1 MKADRIN
8 ALFVNH
14 AGQLGGAEINL
25 LELLSKLKVNKKV
38 VLFESGPLLERLELQ
53 GIDVRVIDAG
63 KDLFQLACDTPL
75 LRRATGLRDIPR
87 ALSQLASIAS
97 DCDLIYVNTKKA
109 LLLALLT
116 ARLTRRPL
124 VWNQQDEMRSP
135 KGLSFR
141 EKLSERSL
149 VTLLNRYGS
158 KIFSV
163 SKACAE
169 SFVSAGGRPELPVVL
184 YTGLDPAS
192 FGSYGDRKAIRLR
205 AGLPAEVPLIGC
217 FGRITGWKG
226 QRVLLDAMPRVPGAH
241 VAFVGGP
248 ILAESGFLESLHS
261 LTIRLGL
268 SDRVHFLGF
277 RDNVPELMSAVD
289 VVAHPSVSFDPCPR
303 VVLETLHS
311 GIPLV
316 ATSVGG
322 VPEMVESGV
331 SGILVPPY
339 DPLSLAGALR
349 CLLEDREL
357 AMRLASNGRRR
368 ALECFTLDRL
378 TREVE
383 RQMNLLVGNS

>member
-1 MKADRIN
+1 MKADCIN

-25 LELLSKLKVNKKV
+25 LELLSQLKVNKKV
-38 VLFESGPLLERLELQ
+38 VLFESGPLLGRLESQ

-63 KDLFQLACDTPL
+63 KDLFQLACDTPV
-75 LRRATGLRDIPR
+75 LRRAAGLRDIPR
-87 ALSQLASIAS
+87 ALTQLVRIAR

-109 LLLALLT
+109 LVLALLT
-116 ARLTRRPL
+116 ARMTRRPL

-135 KGLSFR
+135 NGLSFR
-141 EKLSERSL
+141 EKLSEHSL

-169 SFVSAGGRPELPVVL
+169 SFVAAGGRPELPVVL
-184 YTGLDPAS
+184 YTGLDPLRFA
-192 FGSYGDRKAIRLR
+192 SYGDRRAIRLKV
-205 AGLPAEVPLIGC
+205 GLPADVPLIGC
-217 FGRITGWKG
+217 FGRITVWKG
-226 QRVLLDAMPRVPGAH
+226 QRVLLEAMPHIPGAH

-248 ILAESGFLESLHS
+248 ILAEKGFLESLHS
-261 LTIRLGL
+261 LTMTLGL

-289 VVAHPSVSFDPCPR
+289 VVAHPSLTFDPCPR

-331 SGILVPPY
+331 SGLIVPPS
-339 DPLSLAGALR
+339 DPVSLASALR
-349 CLLEDREL
+349 CLLKDREL
-357 AMRLASNGRRR
+357 AVRLASNGRER
-368 ALECFTLDRL
+368 AQELFTLDRL
-378 TREVE
+378 AREVE
-383 RQMNLLVGNS
+383 REMSLLVDRN